1 MMTFTPPPAD
11 SPANVSPALAQW
23 RPRKPLILT
32 GYMGAGKSTI
42 ARCLGQTLGWPYFD
56 TDREVVKRAHMS
68 IPKVFEQFGEA
79 YFRQLEA
86 EALTHCTQASLC
98 VLATGGGTLTHQ
110 EAVEL
115 AKASAW
121 VVYLCAPPAYLFER
135 VIFSPKERPLL
146 DVPNAEEA
154 FHQRFKLREPFYQQ
168 AHVTV
173 HTPAKKPQQVAADV
187 LEALFHFEASHQ
199 TSITP

>member
-1 MMTFTPPPAD
+1 MMSLPPSAHSHASQP
-11 SPANVSPALAQW
+11 PALAQW
-23 RPRKPLILT
+23 RPSKPILLT

-86 EALTHCTQASLC
+86 EALTHCTQAGLC

-110 EAVEL
+110 TGVEL
-115 AKASAW
+115 AKTTGW

-154 FHQRFKLREPFYQQ
+154 FHQRFRQREPFYQQ

-173 HTPAKKPQQVAADV
+173 HTPAKKPQQVATDV
-187 LEALFHFEASHQ
+187 LEALFHFEALRQ
-199 TSITP
+199 ANATP